1 MAAVLWLQNTMLGT
15 VATTIAVLAV
25 ASVGLMMLTGRLHIR
40 RGLTVLVGCFILLG
54 SPVIAAGIRSFLA
67 GGDVAAISY
76 ARPPPPP
83 PEVALPAPPPAN
95 ADPYA
100 GASLP
105 TR

>member
-1 MAAVLWLQNTMLGT
+1 MLWLQNTMLGT
-15 VATTIAVLAV
+15 VATTIAVIAV

-40 RGLTVLVGCFILLG
+40 RGLTVLVGCFLLLG
-54 SPVIAAGIRSFLA
+54 SPAIAAGIRSFLA
-67 GGDVAAISY
+67 GGDAPAISY
-76 ARPPPPP
+76 APPAPPPP
-83 PEVALPAPPPAN
+83 AYARPAPPPAN